1 MTNHICCDGECNHDD
16 CCGKIKEN
24 CPLLAKKQYHCM
36 NTEHSDKTC
45 PLCEAF
51 PVKSTHQEENTI
63 EGILKDFDIHFPR
76 ATYGV
81 NLLEVKYFLSE
92 SLHLAEQKGYERGQ
106 QDLLDEWNHDQ
117 KQLLDGFAHPK
128 DCKMCKKHNIL
139 NKMIIQESTKLTS
152 ELMNELRKKFKVYS
166 YWSDEELDKDF
177 PVPKEITVRE
187 FAETQ
192 ESTDFK
198 GKSWNEMGKTNM
210 MTFREYI
217 MFFQAYYEKYKKYPD
232 EIGWTVFKDSLS
244 DDWVANGCWSP
255 GSREVGFGWNN
266 SGNRYAYYGARVAI
280 SLCDSSAISCSLT
293 DMPPVIKNH
302 EDRLAR
308 IEAWINGVKNQL
320 L

>member
-1 MTNHICCDGECNHDD
+1 MKLT
-16 CCGKIKEN
+16 KE
-24 CPLLAKKQYHCM
+24 
-36 NTEHSDKTC
+36 
-45 PLCEAF
+45 
-51 PVKSTHQEENTI
+51 I
-63 EGILKDFDIHFPR
+63 IH
-76 ATYGV
+76 T
-81 NLLEVKYFLSE
+81 
-92 SLHLAEQKGYERGQ
+92 
-106 QDLLDEWNHDQ
+106 
-117 KQLLDGFAHPK
+117 
-128 DCKMCKKHNIL
+128 
-139 NKMIIQESTKLTS
+139 NKMKITETTKKTS
-152 ELMNELRKKFKVYS
+152 ELMDNLRKKFSVYS
-166 YWSDEELDKDF
+166 YWDNDELDKNF
-177 PVPKEITVRE
+177 PVPKETTTRE
-187 FAETQ
+187 FTDTQ

-198 GKSWNEMGKTNM
+198 GNSWNEMDKTNM
-210 MTFREYI
+210 MTLREYI
-217 MFFQAYYEKYKKYPD
+217 LFFQAYYEKYKKYPD